1 MKVFTPKDAK
11 EHKLASIP
19 DFVYRAF
26 NNLLAKNY
34 DAYSTVILQNEV
46 ITEIIRLCPL
56 DDITVQTIWENKWLD
71 VEDEYRKNGWE
82 VEYDKPGLGETY
94 LARFIFKPKEK

>member
-1 MKVFTPKDAK
+1 MKIFTPKDAK

-19 DFVYRAF
+19 DFVYQAF

-34 DAYSTVILQNEV
+34 DAYGTIILQGEV
-46 ITEIIRLCPL
+46 IKEILTVCPL
-56 DDITVQTIWENKWLD
+56 DSMTSQIILENKWLD

-82 VEYDKPGLGETY
+82 VEYEKQGLGESY
-94 LARFIFKPKEK
+94 PARFIFKPKEK